1 MILVL
6 SRIVY
11 QVVEMRMHPL
21 ALFLTLLSM
30 FIPAQAMRAPLS
42 CAQGFDLMSRNV
54 IHDQESG
61 ADEQGSGD
69 NKEGDEAPEPDCD

>member
-6 SRIVY
+6 SRIVHR
-11 QVVEMRMHPL
+11 VTEMRMHRL

-42 CAQGFDLMSRNV
+42 CALGFDPMSRNV
-54 IHDQESG
+54 IHDRESG

-69 NKEGDEAPEPDCD
+69 NKESDAAPEPDCD